1 MDIVYNII
9 EDYKKDIT
17 DTNLKD
23 IINKKLLKIILFMES
38 CTNEAN

>member
-9 EDYKKDIT
+9 EDYKNDIT

-38 CTNEAN
+38 CTNEVN

>member
-9 EDYKKDIT
+9 ENYKSDIT
-17 DTNLKD
+17 DTKLKN

>member
-9 EDYKKDIT
+9 EDYKSDIT

>member
-9 EDYKKDIT
+9 EDYKNDIT